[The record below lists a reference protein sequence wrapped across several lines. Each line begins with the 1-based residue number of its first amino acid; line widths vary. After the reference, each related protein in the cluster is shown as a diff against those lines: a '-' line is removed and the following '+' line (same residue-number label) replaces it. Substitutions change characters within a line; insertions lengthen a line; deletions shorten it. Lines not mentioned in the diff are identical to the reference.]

1 MRVGLKESNFIET
14 SPEMVLATRRP
25 YPPAGQFAAKAG
37 NLPLTN
43 SWRRL
48 SFFRQ

>member
-14 SPEMVLATRRP
+14 SPRGWFRHPT
-25 YPPAGQFAAKAG
+25 AASARQDNCRKAA